1 MYPGDIRKQFLEF
14 FKSRGHAVVRSS
26 SLIPDDPSVLLTTA
40 GMQQFKKYYTGEAD
54 ADKDFGSLNTASV
67 QKSFRTSDIDEV
79 GDESHLTFF
88 EMLGNF
94 SFGGY
99 FKKEAIQYAH
109 EFITSVMKLPISY
122 VTIFGG
128 SHGVQK
134 DEESRAIWNSLGVS
148 DVREEGIDD
157 VFWGPTGSSGP
168 CGPTTE
174 IYCRNAKGQDIEI
187 WNIVF
192 NEFFYP
198 GSREELLNGSEKKLE
213 RLSTPGVDTGMGL
226 ERLAMIAQGVPTIF
240 DTDLFNDLFG
250 QFPSSL
256 GEREHRIIADHAR
269 GACFLISDG
278 VRPSNKDRGYI
289 LRKILRRLIVFEHRA
304 GEAMNLFHSIASL
317 IVGTYHEAYPELHL
331 DTILLEWDKEKAK
344 FLKTLKLGL
353 KELQKLDAID
363 GSAAF
368 RLYESYGLPYEITKE
383 MGDARAQSLTRADF
397 EKEFTRHQEISRAGA
412 EKKFGGH
419 GLLLD
424 TGELKAKDAAELAVV
439 TRLHTTTHI
448 LQQALRSVLG
458 AEVAQAGSD
467 ITAERTRFDFT
478 FHRKMTSDEIKAV
491 EDIINDVVREDLPVS
506 FLELPKEEAGK
517 TGALYFFKEKYP
529 DRVKVYYVG
538 QSLDSAFSK
547 EFCGGPHVA
556 HTGEIGPIK
565 IVKEESCGAGT
576 RRIRAV
582 LAQ

>member
-1 MYPGDIRKQFLEF
+1 MNAHTIRKQFLEF
-14 FKSRGHAVVRSS
+14 FQQHNHAVVPSS

-54 ADKDFGSLNTASV
+54 AQKDFGSLNTASV

-99 FKKEAIQYAH
+99 FKKEAILYAH
-109 EFITSVMKLPISY
+109 EFITGIMKLPISY

-134 DEESRAIWNSLGVS
+134 DEESRAIWNSLGVT

-174 IYCRNAKGQDIEI
+174 IYCRNVQGKDIEV

-198 GSREELLNGSEKKLE
+198 GSREELLTGSDKKLQ
-213 RLSTPGVDTGMGL
+213 RLSSPGVDTGMGL
-226 ERLAMIAQGVPTIF
+226 ERLAMISQGAPTIF
-240 DTDLFNDLFG
+240 TTDLFQDLFV
-250 QFPSSL
+250 QFPSTL

-304 GEAMNLFHSIASL
+304 GEAINLFRSIAPL
-317 IVGTYHEAYPELHL
+317 IVGSYRQAYPELHL

-353 KELQKLDAID
+353 KELHKLDVID
-363 GSAAF
+363 AKAAF
-368 RLYESYGLPYEITKE
+368 RLYESYGLPYEIIKE
-383 MGDARAQSLTRADF
+383 MGGEPAQLLTRIDF
-397 EKEFTRHQEISRAGA
+397 EKEFVHHQEVSRAGA

-424 TGELKAKDAAELAVV
+424 TGELKAKDAEELKIV

-458 AEVAQAGSD
+458 TEVSQAGSD

-478 FHRKMTSDEIKAV
+478 FHRKMTPEEIKSV
-491 EDIINDVVREDLPVS
+491 EDLVNEVVRKDLQVS
-506 FLELPKEEAGK
+506 FQELPKEEAQK
-517 TGALYFFKEKYP
+517 TGALYFFREKYP

-538 QSLDSAFSK
+538 ESLDSAFSK

-556 HTGEIGPIK
+556 HTGEIGQVK
-565 IVKEESCGAGT
+565 IIKEESCGASV

-582 LAQ
+582 LA